1 MKQCWLLLVIFISCF
16 SAAEPST
23 AKSAVRLS
31 ISGDSLTF
39 DGKPLSF
46 KEPLYKWIE
55 VLGDDYV
62 YIGEDEGYQKAYGSS
77 GSDRFIYPDL
87 GIDIAV
93 QMNRIDV
100 RSDWVDG
107 QVGTLKDPYNRFI
120 TTVRISMNPEA
131 KANPSKIYREG
142 TEGHPFYTM
151 YADYAIDFYGAV
163 VDGDVSFKSVLSQ
176 SDIVKRDRQFS
187 FSLGVYSGYDN
198 LGNLMFNDFFGKQP
212 EVPMTLEIWPTLK
225 LRLENERRYFGK
237 VVTR

>member
-1 MKQCWLLLVIFISCF
+1 MKHCWLLLLIFLSCF

-31 ISGDSLTF
+31 ITGDSLTF

-46 KEPLYKWIE
+46 KEPLSKWIE
-55 VLGDDYV
+55 VLGDDF
-62 YIGEDEGYQKAYGSS
+62 IQGPERPFNAFSI
-77 GSDRFIYPDL
+77 DRFIFPDL

-93 QMNRIDV
+93 QVNIKDV

-107 QVGTLKDPYNRFI
+107 QVGTLKDPYNRYI

-131 KANPSKIYREG
+131 KANPSKIYEEG
-142 TEGHPFYTM
+142 TEDHPFYTM

-163 VDGDVSFKSVLSQ
+163 VDGDVSIKSVLSQ

-187 FSLGVYSGYDN
+187 FSLGVYSGYEN

-237 VVTR
+237 VVSR

>member
-1 MKQCWLLLVIFISCF
+1 MKHCWLLLLIFLSCF
-16 SAAEPST
+16 FVAEPSI

-31 ISGDSLTF
+31 ISGDSLAF

-62 YIGEDEGYQKAYGSS
+62 YIGEDEGYQKAYDLS
-77 GSDRFIYPDL
+77 GSERFIYPDL
-87 GIDIAV
+87 GIDIAIQV
-93 QMNRIDV
+93 NIKDV

-120 TTVRISMNPEA
+120 TTVRISMNPKA

-151 YADYAIDFYGAV
+151 YVDYAIDFYGAV
-163 VDGDVSFKSVLSQ
+163 VDGDVSIKSVLSQ
-176 SDIVKRDRQFS
+176 SDIVKRNRKFS
-187 FSLGVYSGYDN
+187 FTLGVYSGYEN
-198 LGNLMFNDFFGKQP
+198 LGSLMFNDFYGEKP
-212 EVPMTLEIWPTLK
+212 EIPMRLAIWPTLK

-237 VVTR
+237 VVSR